1 MKQDWKPGTMIYPLP
16 ALLVS
21 CGSTEE
27 EYNIITVA
35 WAGTICTN
43 PAMCYISVR
52 PERHSYP
59 ILKRNMEFVI
69 NLTTKSMAFATDWC
83 GVRSGKDYNKFE
95 EMKLTPGKA
104 KIVSAPIIEESPL
117 CIECRVK
124 EIISLGSHDM
134 FIADVVNV
142 KADDKYL
149 NAETGKFELSEANP
163 LVYVHGGYFELGPKI
178 GKFGWSVEKN
188 RAQTKEKSLKYLMKK
203 LLLLIALL
211 LPALFVTAQGIKNGL
226 KEEPKINVGIKGGFN
241 SSMYFTSRLEL
252 DGERMED
259 VQNNYKVGYFAA
271 MFFRVHMKRHF
282 IQPEIMYN
290 IYKGEIAFNK
300 NQNKENTLPELAKL
314 NSTIHSLELPI
325 LYGYSF
331 VKSRPYG
338 MALFIGPKLE
348 YVWKHKTSEEFEG
361 FGYSGIK
368 EELHPINISSVIGL
382 GVNIANI
389 FFDFRY
395 EIGLTNISKSIIYE
409 KDTDGIM
416 SQEKGIFINRHR
428 NVLSFSLGVIF

>member
-149 NAETGKFELSEANP
+149 NAETGKSELSEANP

-188 RAQTKEKSLKYLMKK
+188 RSQTKEKS
-203 LLLLIALL
+203 
-211 LPALFVTAQGIKNGL
+211 
-226 KEEPKINVGIKGGFN
+226 
-241 SSMYFTSRLEL
+241 
-252 DGERMED
+252 
-259 VQNNYKVGYFAA
+259 
-271 MFFRVHMKRHF
+271 
-282 IQPEIMYN
+282 
-290 IYKGEIAFNK
+290 
-300 NQNKENTLPELAKL
+300 
-314 NSTIHSLELPI
+314 
-325 LYGYSF
+325 
-331 VKSRPYG
+331 
-338 MALFIGPKLE
+338 
-348 YVWKHKTSEEFEG
+348 
-361 FGYSGIK
+361 
-368 EELHPINISSVIGL
+368 
-382 GVNIANI
+382 
-389 FFDFRY
+389 
-395 EIGLTNISKSIIYE
+395 
-409 KDTDGIM
+409 
-416 SQEKGIFINRHR
+416 
-428 NVLSFSLGVIF
+428 